1 MSLRYGGRTMN
12 DKVMSVLR
20 AMQVNEITEYHIYSA
35 LAEKLK
41 GENAKVMALIAE
53 AERGHAYVWSK
64 YTQTEPEPNKL
75 KVLYFRFIAKLFGV
89 TFVLNLMEKGE
100 QSAQWIYAE
109 IEKEIPEAS
118 KIRQD
123 EEEHEES
130 LIAMIDDERL
140 KYTGSIVLGL
150 NDALVEL
157 TGALAGFTFALG
169 NCRTIGMAG
178 FITGS
183 AATFSMAASEYLSKK
198 NDSSEQHPLKAAVVT
213 GGTYLA
219 VVIFLLLPYF
229 VCSSPLLALAL
240 CLGTAALIIWTFTFY
255 VSTVYKKL
263 FWPEFLEML
272 CISFGVAVFSFC
284 IGWIAQKFLGIE
296 V

>member
-1 MSLRYGGRTMN
+1 MN
-12 DKVMSVLR
+12 EKVMSVLR

-35 LAEKLK
+35 LAKKMK
-41 GENAKVMALIAE
+41 GNNAKVMQSIAD
-53 AERGHAYVWSK
+53 AERAHGMVWSK
-64 YTQTEPEPNKL
+64 YTGAEAKPNKL
-75 KVLYFRFIAKLFGV
+75 KVFYFCFIAKLFGV
-89 TFVLNLMEKGE
+89 TFVLNLLEKGE
-100 QSAQWIYAE
+100 QSAQWIYSE
-109 IEKEIPEAS
+109 IEKEIPEAEG
-118 KIRQD
+118 IRHD
-123 EEEHEES
+123 EEEHEETLMS
-130 LIAMIDDERL
+130 MIDDERL

-183 AATFSMAASEYLSKK
+183 AATFSMTASEYLSKK
-198 NDSSEQHPLKAAVVT
+198 NEGDARPFKAAAIT
-213 GGTYLA
+213 GGTYLG

-229 VCSSPLLALAL
+229 VCSSPFVALAL
-240 CLGTAALIIWTFTFY
+240 CLATAAVIIWTFTFY

-263 FWPEFLEML
+263 FLPEFLEML

-284 IGWIAQKFLGIE
+284 IGWLAQKFLGIE

>member
-1 MSLRYGGRTMN
+1 MN
-12 DKVMSVLR
+12 EKVMSVLR
-20 AMQVNEITEYHIYSA
+20 TMQINEITEYYIYSA
-35 LAEKLK
+35 LAKKMK
-41 GENAKVMALIAE
+41 GNNAKVMQSIAD
-53 AERGHAYVWSK
+53 AERAHGMVWSK
-64 YTQTEPEPNKL
+64 YIGAEAKPDKL
-75 KVLYFRFIAKLFGV
+75 KVLYFCFLAKLFGI
-89 TFVLNLMEKGE
+89 TFVLNLLEKGE
-100 QSAQWIYAE
+100 QNAQWIYSE
-109 IEKEIPEAS
+109 IEKEIPEAEG
-118 KIRQD
+118 IRHD
-123 EEEHEES
+123 EEEHEEALMS
-130 LIAMIDDERL
+130 MIDDERL

-198 NDSSEQHPLKAAVVT
+198 NEGDACPFKVAAIT
-213 GGTYLA
+213 GGTYLG
-219 VVIFLLLPYF
+219 VVVFLLLPYF
-229 VCSSPLLALAL
+229 FCTSPFAALAL
-240 CLGTAALIIWTFTFY
+240 CLAIAAIIIWTFTFY

-263 FWPEFLEML
+263 FLPEFLEML

-284 IGWIAQKFLGIE
+284 IGWLAQKFLGIE

>member
-1 MSLRYGGRTMN
+1 MN
-12 DKVMSVLR
+12 EKVMSVLR
-20 AMQVNEITEYHIYSA
+20 AMQVNEITEYYIYSA
-35 LAEKLK
+35 LVKKLK
-41 GENAKVMALIAE
+41 GNNAKVMQAIAD
-53 AERGHAYVWSK
+53 AEYTHGVVWSK
-64 YTQTEPEPNKL
+64 YTGIDVKPVQW
-75 KVLYFRFIAKLFGV
+75 KVLYFRFIAMLFGV

-100 QSAQWIYAE
+100 QNAQWIYSE
-109 IEKEIPEAS
+109 IEKDIPEAER
-118 KIRQD
+118 IRHD
-123 EEEHEES
+123 EEEHEETLMS
-130 LIAMIDDERL
+130 MIDDERL

-198 NDSSEQHPLKAAVVT
+198 NEGGDSHPLKAAAIT
-213 GGTYLA
+213 GGTYLG

-229 VCSSPLLALAL
+229 VCSLPMVALAL
-240 CLGTAALIIWTFTFY
+240 CLAIAAIIIWTFTFY

-284 IGWIAQKFLGIE
+284 IGWLAQKFLGIE

>member
-100 QSAQWIYAE
+100 QNAQWIYAE

-198 NDSSEQHPLKAAVVT
+198 NDSGEQHPLKAAVVT